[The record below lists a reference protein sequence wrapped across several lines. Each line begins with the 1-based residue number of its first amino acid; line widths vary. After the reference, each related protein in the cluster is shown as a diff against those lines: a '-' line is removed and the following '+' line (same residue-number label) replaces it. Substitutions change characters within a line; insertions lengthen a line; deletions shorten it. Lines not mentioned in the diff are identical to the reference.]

1 MVAVATTVQIPKPP
15 RLQCNPDGSIDKK
28 QLDAYFRSLAQIPNN
43 ISLQILNLTPE
54 QELAVTA
61 IVSIIEAAVDPV
73 TTKPFSERLKSLELD
88 LKYRM
93 RELSKDLEEYLK
105 IKVVEILLGLI
116 EALGI
121 PNPFTTPIPF
131 LGRTEDGTD
140 PLIIDLFT
148 KDGQKIVKEAAQR
161 DIERVKNFFAD
172 LESVFNG
179 DLGVKSP
186 DMETEETWHKIKNW
200 FSQKL
205 NEFISNV
212 AKAIAN
218 AVRQVPIIGEP
229 IYKLVVGAI
238 DPTVA
243 IEEQFDALVK
253 QYKKNIKEGIDKV
266 LSGEAL
272 ENVGEQLLQ
281 EAIDKI
287 LDIPIPLLGTVR
299 DYIDVDIKGK
309 GVVMS
314 EMNFHDVEDEF
325 KELIQKARR
334 FFEGDLLV
342 KIYDIIDKA
351 PKFILRR
358 FPIVGQIYNALKIV
372 VDILSGK
379 NPLTECTIL
388 NIIFPVSFILLD
400 TVIATLPPSINIEFI
415 E

>member
-229 IYKLVVGAI
+229 IYKLVVGAT

-309 GVVMS
+309 GVVIS

-379 NPLTECTIL
+379 NPLTECAIL

>member
-1 MVAVATTVQIPKPP
+1 MVAVATTIQIPQPP
-15 RLQCNPDGSIDKK
+15 RLKCNPDGSIDRK

-43 ISLQILNLTPE
+43 ISLQILNLSPE
-54 QELAVTA
+54 EELALA
-61 IVSIIEAAVDPV
+61 LIVQLIEAAVDPV

-116 EALGI
+116 EVLGI

-131 LGRTEDGTD
+131 IGRTEDGYD

-148 KDGQKIVKEAAQR
+148 KDGQKKVKEAAER
-161 DIERVKNFFAD
+161 DIERVKKFFAD
-172 LESVFNG
+172 LESTFNG

-186 DMETEETWHKIKNW
+186 DLETEETWHKIKNW
-200 FSQKL
+200 FSQRL
-205 NEFISNV
+205 NEFIGNV
-212 AKAIAN
+212 SKAIAN
-218 AVRQVPIIGEP
+218 SLRQIPIIGEP
-229 IYKLVVGAI
+229 IYKLVVGAT

-243 IEEQFDALVK
+243 IEDQFDALVK
-253 QYKKNIKEGIDKV
+253 QYKKDIKEGIDKV

-281 EAIDKI
+281 EVIDKI

-299 DYIDVDIKGK
+299 DYVDVDIKGK
-309 GVVMS
+309 GVVIS
-314 EMNFHDVEDEF
+314 ELNFHDVEDKF

-342 KIYDIIDKA
+342 KIYGIIEKA
-351 PKFILRR
+351 PKAILRN
-358 FPIVGQIYNALKIV
+358 FPIVGQIFKALETV

-379 NPLTECTIL
+379 NPLTDCDIL
-388 NIIFPVSFILLD
+388 NIIFPVAFGLLD
-400 TVIATLPPSINIEFI
+400 TVLASFPPSINIEFV

>member
-1 MVAVATTVQIPKPP
+1 MVAVATTIQIPQPP
-15 RLQCNPDGSIDKK
+15 RLQCNPDGSIDRK

-54 QELAVTA
+54 QELALA
-61 IVSIIEAAVDPV
+61 LIIEIIESAVDPV

-131 LGRTEDGTD
+131 LGRAEDGTD

-148 KDGQKIVKEAAQR
+148 KDGQKIVKEAAER
-161 DIERVKNFFAD
+161 DIERVKKFFAD

-186 DMETEETWHKIKNW
+186 DMEKEETWHKIKNW

-205 NEFISNV
+205 NEFIGNV

-218 AVRQVPIIGEP
+218 ALRRIPIIGEP
-229 IYKLVVGAI
+229 IYKLVIGAT
-238 DPTVA
+238 DPTVP

-253 QYKKNIKEGIDKV
+253 QYKKDIKEGIDKV

-272 ENVGEQLLQ
+272 ENAGEQLLQ
-281 EAIDKI
+281 EVIDRI

-299 DYIDVDIKGK
+299 DYVDVDIKGK
-309 GVVMS
+309 GIVMS
-314 EMNFHDVEDEF
+314 EMNFHDVEDKF

-342 KIYDIIDKA
+342 KIYGIIDKA
-351 PKFILRR
+351 PKFILER
-358 FPIVGQIYNALKIV
+358 FPIVGQIYKALKTV

-379 NPLTECTIL
+379 NPLTDCDIL
-388 NIIFPVSFILLD
+388 NIIFPVAFGLLD
-400 TVIATLPPSINIEFI
+400 TVVARLSPSINIEFI